1 MLEKP
6 VITGEL
12 SRAAKYERLAFSFCK
27 MGTTGLLCWLLT
39 PPIFVLIVA
48 VSAIALYA
56 KALTLGLLRSRCF
69 LRKPLLIIG
78 FWTVVALA
86 DASWLLLT
94 IHWP

>member
-6 VITGEL
+6 AIGEL

-39 PPIFVLIVA
+39 PPIFVLVVA

-78 FWTVVALA
+78 FWTVVAIA

-94 IHWP
+94 AHWL